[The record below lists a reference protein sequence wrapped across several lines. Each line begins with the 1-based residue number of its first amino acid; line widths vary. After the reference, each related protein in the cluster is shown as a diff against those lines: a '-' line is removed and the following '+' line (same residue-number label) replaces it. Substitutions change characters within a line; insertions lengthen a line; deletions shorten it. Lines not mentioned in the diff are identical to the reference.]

1 VGADDN
7 CYERADLINNSAR
20 PCKALYGPC
29 VTSAEQYFKR
39 GLLGVHRSPLVNITE
54 QVGVVH
60 KYFCPQLVV
69 FAWPNL
75 VAFLLLQ
82 SQKVQQYLSTKSVF
96 FHQPKKRVHFVDVL
110 FIIFSAMECWPKVIG
125 IVLLKMFLKSLLA
138 HLWWLN
144 MELDLTGL

>member
-1 VGADDN
+1 MGADDH

-39 GLLGVHRSPLVNITE
+39 GLLGVHRSPLANITE
-54 QVGVVH
+54 LVGVVH

-82 SQKVQQYLSTKSVF
+82 NKKFSNIFPQDLCF
-96 FHQPKKRVHFVDVL
+96 FFSIIKRVKRWCSLHNIFCHGMLIKGPRDFCFAVYCIEPTWHFL
-110 FIIFSAMECWPKVIG
+110 FFRSESK
-125 IVLLKMFLKSLLA
+125 LK
-138 HLWWLN
+138 
-144 MELDLTGL
+144 